1 MDLGIKGRRAI
12 VCGSSKGLGRGVAQ
26 KLAEAGVRLTLN
38 GRTVETLEQ
47 TANEIRAQYGVDVR
61 TVEADVTSEAGRQ
74 RLLDA
79 EPQADI
85 LITNAGGPPPGSWS
99 DWGQDAWL
107 HAINANMLTPI
118 LLMKSVLPGMMSR
131 RWGRIVNIT
140 SASVKSPVA
149 ELGLSNA
156 ARGGLTGFVAGV
168 ARQVA
173 KDGVVINNLLPG
185 WHETERSVALL
196 SKMASARGLLIEDV
210 RKEAYAANPTGR
222 FGAPEEFGAM
232 AAFLCSQFAGY
243 MIGQNILLDGGAF
256 RSTLG

>member
-1 MDLGIKGRRAI
+1 MDLGIKGKRAI

-26 KLAEAGVRLTLN
+26 KLAEAGVILTLN

-47 TANEIRAQYGVDVR
+47 TANEIRARYGVDVK
-61 TVEADVTSEAGRQ
+61 TVAADVASEAGRQ

-79 EPQADI
+79 EPLPDI
-85 LITNAGGPPPGSWS
+85 LITNAGGPPPGVWS

-107 HAINANMLTPI
+107 DAINANMLTPI
-118 LLMKSVLPGMMSR
+118 LLMKSVLPGMISR
-131 RWGRIVNIT
+131 GWGRIVNIT
-140 SASVKSPVA
+140 SATVKSPVA

-156 ARGGLTGFVAGV
+156 ARSGLTGFIAGT

-185 WHETERSVALL
+185 HHETDRIVSLL
-196 SKMASARGLLIEDV
+196 SKMASARGLSVEDV
-210 RKEAYAANPTGR
+210 RNEAYAANPTRR
-222 FGAPEEFGAM
+222 FGTPEEFGAM
-232 AAFLCSQFAGY
+232 AAFLCSQYAGY

-256 RSTLG
+256 KSTLG

>member
-12 VCGSSKGLGRGVAQ
+12 VCGSSRGLGRSVAE
-26 KLAEAGVRLTLN
+26 KLAEAGVILTLN
-38 GRTVETLEQ
+38 GRTSETLEQ
-47 TANEIRAQYGVDVR
+47 TANEMRAQYGVDVQ
-61 TVEADVTSEAGRQ
+61 TVVADVTSETGRS

-79 EPQADI
+79 EPFPDI
-85 LITNAGGPPPGSWS
+85 LITNAGGPPPGEWG
-99 DWGQDAWL
+99 DWDQDAWL
-107 HAINANMLTPI
+107 GAINANMLTPI
-118 LLMKSVLPGMMSR
+118 LLIKNVLPGMISR
-131 RWGRIVNIT
+131 GWGRIVNIT

-156 ARGGLTGFVAGV
+156 ARSGLTGFVAGT

-173 KDGVVINNLLPG
+173 KDGVVMNNLLPG
-185 WHETERSVALL
+185 WHETDRARAVL
-196 SKMASARGLLIEDV
+196 SDMAGARGLSVEGV
-210 RKEAYAANPTGR
+210 KNEVCAANPTRR

-232 AAFLCSQFAGY
+232 AAFLCSEYSGY